1 MHEFFSLNLTTEAA
15 GHPSSSSGG
24 LTSRTVGVMQPCRLA
39 MLVLRRLQVAR
50 VFLEH
55 LLTDNA
61 KRILTQTGS
70 FNIKIDGLDH
80 VALDAAK
87 S

>member
-1 MHEFFSLNLTTEAA
+1 
-15 GHPSSSSGG
+15 
-24 LTSRTVGVMQPCRLA
+24 